1 MDLEHRPGAGQVET
15 QVSTGDADTLITSW
29 ARHLRAANLSPR
41 TVESYTFGARQFA
54 SFAAGKGMPT
64 EVAAITREHIETYI
78 EDLLEHWRPS
88 TALTRYR
95 DLQQF
100 FRWLVDEGEI
110 QSSPMERMR
119 PPKLGESSVPVIQP
133 DELAALLR
141 ACEGRTLEDRRDL
154 AIVRLF
160 MNTGARLAEVAGIT
174 MDDLDL
180 DRGEVRVV
188 RKGRRE
194 QWLSLGPK
202 TIRALDRYVRIR
214 AGHRFAGEPWLWLSP
229 KGRLTDS
236 GIAQMV
242 KRRCRDAGIP
252 PINVHRFRHSWAHE
266 LKSKGISDDELRTLG
281 GWRSPQMLTRYA
293 ASTASE
299 RAKATHRRL
308 SPGEDL

>member
-1 MDLEHRPGAGQVET
+1 
-15 QVSTGDADTLITSW
+15 
-29 ARHLRAANLSPR
+29 
-41 TVESYTFGARQFA
+41 
-54 SFAAGKGMPT
+54 MPT
-64 EVAAITREHIETYI
+64 EVTAITREHIETYI
-78 EDLLEHWRPS
+78 EDLLANWRPS

-100 FRWLVDEGEI
+100 FRWLVDEGEVP
-110 QSSPMERMR
+110 SSPMERMR
-119 PPKLGESSVPVIQP
+119 PPKLGESSVPVIQT
-133 DELAALLR
+133 DDLAALLR
-141 ACEGRTLEDRRDL
+141 ACEGRTLEGRRDL

-160 MNTGARLAEVAGIT
+160 INTGARLAEVAGIT

-236 GIAQMV
+236 GVAQMV

-281 GWRSPQMLTRYA
+281 GWRSPQMLARYA
-293 ASTASE
+293 ASTAGE